1 MLAAGI
7 KASLE
12 YVVEEEYSDEE
23 DSEYDYSSD
32 DDDDTDDDSIGGKKA
47 GGETNAGKIK
57 KAIIEVRRD
66 AARIGGVFRYFNWIV
81 KCDVRL
87 SGFNLTPSL
96 LLLLILPSPSLQVS
110 SSDDDSSDTQDFVTE
125 DNSAMMGGIS
135 GMGMMGGFGGMG
147 MGMDMKMSGEDICA
161 RHKAMHA
168 MGGRGGAGNTNS
180 KDTWGDVSVGGGK
193 ASAKKT
199 PTPAKPKKK
208 KKEKEGNNDNGN
220 DSDGSYE
227 YNDESDIEDDVD
239 AASKPPP
246 APAPKIH
253 SRDQT
258 LSDMFSP
265 PDKILYDGVF
275 QDARQFAKAQS
286 KWLLVNIQRESDF
299 ACHALNRDVWKD
311 GVVES
316 IIADSFVFW
325 QCDVDSTNRE
335 VSTLE

>member
-1 MLAAGI
+1 MRNSFQTAETYLSISGGSLDAAVSLYFEDPTLAGGPDPSSSTSMNQMNQGAGDQSAMDSSF
-7 KASLE
+7 AS
-12 YVVEEEYSDEE
+12 SSHMS
-23 DSEYDYSSD
+23 DSELASQMASQMD
-32 DDDDTDDDSIGGKKA
+32 DGIDGVRKPDAVKKESLVGGFGM
-47 GGETNAGKIK
+47 GG
-57 KAIIEVRRD
+57 
-66 AARIGGVFRYFNWIV
+66 
-81 KCDVRL
+81 
-87 SGFNLTPSL
+87 
-96 LLLLILPSPSLQVS
+96 
-110 SSDDDSSDTQDFVTE
+110 
-125 DNSAMMGGIS
+125 AMMGGIS

-168 MGGRGGAGNTNS
+168 MGGRGVAGNTNS